1 MKGKFMLYGTL
12 AAAVT
17 LFVWQAVSNTAIPW
31 HKATVNN
38 FRDNAAAVQAIRA
51 QAPAN
56 GVYAAP
62 EGILLAQSLTPDL
75 ADKSKSM
82 GPNLAK
88 EVVIDLIAAFVLC
101 LVLADQSRRRSARDV
116 ALRLGA
122 LGFTASMIA
131 QFSDWNW
138 YGFTASYA
146 FVNTVD
152 MTIQFIIAGL
162 VITSIRNRLIGGD
175 AVLADSGPG
184 VRAQGTYQPPA
195 GTRVPTG

>member
-31 HKATVNN
+31 HKATINT

-62 EGILLAQSLTPDL
+62 EGIVLAQSLTPTL

-82 GPNLAK
+82 GANLAK
-88 EVVIDLIAAFVLC
+88 QFVIDLIAAFVLC
-101 LVLADQSRRRSARDV
+101 LVLADQSVRRRARDV
-116 ALRLGA
+116 ALRLGGIGLA
-122 LGFTASMIA
+122 AVMIKE
-131 QFSDWNW
+131 FSDWNW
-138 YGFTASYA
+138 YGFSASYA

-152 MTIQFIIAGL
+152 LTIQFIIAGL
-162 VITSIRNRLIGGD
+162 VLTSIRNRLMRDDGVGSES
-175 AVLADSGPG
+175 ATG
-184 VRAQGTYQPPA
+184 VRAQGSYQPPA
-195 GTRVPTG
+195 GTRVPTR